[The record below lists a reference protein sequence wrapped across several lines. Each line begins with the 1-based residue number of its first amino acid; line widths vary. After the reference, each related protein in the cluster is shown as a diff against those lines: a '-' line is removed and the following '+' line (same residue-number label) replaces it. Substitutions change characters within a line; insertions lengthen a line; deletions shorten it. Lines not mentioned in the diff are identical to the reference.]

1 MASRWR
7 PSLPVDTG
15 TTLSEAAAID
25 SDVSVIVGRP
35 VTHIVLTHRHFDHI
49 PGSSAFVCAE
59 IHCALEVAD
68 YMSSAAATQPP
79 T

>member
-1 MASRWR
+1 M
-7 PSLPVDTG
+7 DTG

-25 SDVSVIVGRP
+25 SDVSAIVRHP
-35 VTHIVLTHRHFDHI
+35 MTHIVPTHKHFDHI
-49 PGSSAFVCAE
+49 LGSSAFVGAE
-59 IHCALEVAD
+59 IHCAPEVAD